1 MNAVLGDLYLHMPR
15 GSNNRLNEN
24 SGPRRNN
31 NRLYDSQNNNNGG
44 YNVGDATKDPA
55 QNMAEQHKEIYFQSG
70 TVGKSYLTVE
80 WTNQH
85 GCGAKDPDD
94 TNAIDCHMILQYK
107 CDSTTNINDN
117 DQPMRNGFSTDTPQ
131 YSKSQDII
139 EENFAQKKDRYR
151 KDHDENAKN
160 GRERGLQESWENYD
174 SCNIR
179 KRNNNLFLADQKL
192 KGYESIYTR
201 QNPNGQRRGFECPE
215 ERDYFPYWHPTEWT
229 DIAVL
234 TSQTDKCQFYKDNS
248 SNRAPKG
255 ECIEKYNG
263 GDPNDTPIY
272 KHASRWNNEK
282 DCMKKN
288 DQNQWIE
295 FYDYLKILED
305 LTDET
310 SCLSFS
316 SNLINGED
324 IIWDYPRRIG
334 FDRHDEPKKKCL
346 LLHPEI
352 DCQEAIWSRANH
364 LGNTLNGDHAQY
376 RWELPNFMEPDDPK
390 ECVFRMRYNISSNDY
405 PEIQLD
411 GTDLSNYF
419 DHQYLQNDPN
429 IAIYKA
435 TDPEDDINL
444 ALAINTAQ
452 IARTFQDRSHNF
464 ILMPREMHQIPN
476 DFDIENIQVRGKRG
490 NIVQTFPAV
499 EYDFQPQNPI
509 VTTNSM
515 IHFQWTGSN
524 TNPGGNAGEGKAGSD
539 RNNIVTVDAINWNI
553 PQGKLQIDDFQE
565 ILMAQDG
572 RHFLVFKDPIVRG
585 LNKLRS
591 FCDERNMEIPVPKSQ
606 IENDALAMLD
616 IQYFLLG
623 ITDIDVEG
631 EFRNIYTGKEVEFKN
646 FAPGMPDNYTN
657 KQRPG
662 FENGEQLVE
671 MWHERGRGKW
681 NDIGYT
687 YAETRGNRAKSVCWR
702 EIQQSELD
710 TYLAD
715 LKIQPKSMWDNA
727 EWIWT
732 SSNDKDVMT
741 SDMATK
747 NLEIQMATSGFYE
760 CIEDCEKSVHSKP
773 KLQNQLNNA
782 PASYHGNMV
791 MFHSEET
798 HHFISTRNNNFSNRA
813 QKSNIKIVNPTN

>member
-1 MNAVLGDLYLHMPR
+1 M
-15 GSNNRLNEN
+15 
-24 SGPRRNN
+24 
-31 NRLYDSQNNNNGG
+31 
-44 YNVGDATKDPA
+44 
-55 QNMAEQHKEIYFQSG
+55 
-70 TVGKSYLTVE
+70 
-80 WTNQH
+80 
-85 GCGAKDPDD
+85 
-94 TNAIDCHMILQYK
+94 
-107 CDSTTNINDN
+107 
-117 DQPMRNGFSTDTPQ
+117 
-131 YSKSQDII
+131 
-139 EENFAQKKDRYR
+139 
-151 KDHDENAKN
+151 
-160 GRERGLQESWENYD
+160 
-174 SCNIR
+174 
-179 KRNNNLFLADQKL
+179 
-192 KGYESIYTR
+192 
-201 QNPNGQRRGFECPE
+201 
-215 ERDYFPYWHPTEWT
+215 
-229 DIAVL
+229 
-234 TSQTDKCQFYKDNS
+234 
-248 SNRAPKG
+248 
-255 ECIEKYNG
+255 
-263 GDPNDTPIY
+263 
-272 KHASRWNNEK
+272 
-282 DCMKKN
+282 
-288 DQNQWIE
+288 
-295 FYDYLKILED
+295 
-305 LTDET
+305 
-310 SCLSFS
+310 
-316 SNLINGED
+316 
-324 IIWDYPRRIG
+324 
-334 FDRHDEPKKKCL
+334 
-346 LLHPEI
+346 
-352 DCQEAIWSRANH
+352 
-364 LGNTLNGDHAQY
+364 
-376 RWELPNFMEPDDPK
+376 
-390 ECVFRMRYNISSNDY
+390 
-405 PEIQLD
+405 
-411 GTDLSNYF
+411 
-419 DHQYLQNDPN
+419 
-429 IAIYKA
+429 
-435 TDPEDDINL
+435 
-444 ALAINTAQ
+444 AINTSQ